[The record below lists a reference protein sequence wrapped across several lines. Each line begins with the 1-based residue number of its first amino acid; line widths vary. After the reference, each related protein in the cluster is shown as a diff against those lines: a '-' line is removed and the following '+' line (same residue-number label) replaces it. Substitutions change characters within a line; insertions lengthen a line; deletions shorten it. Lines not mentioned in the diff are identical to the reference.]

1 MKNYAKD
8 IVHGMLPFLLYIALS
23 QFEINYNAFELYTI
37 QCNKATAT
45 ATATTVRIPEYFRVR
60 QNHVV
65 GFEPTASRN
74 QSG

>member
-8 IVHGMLPFLLYIALS
+8 IAHGMLPFLLYIALS

-45 ATATTVRIPEYFRVR
+45 AVRIPEYFRVR

-74 QSG
+74 ESG